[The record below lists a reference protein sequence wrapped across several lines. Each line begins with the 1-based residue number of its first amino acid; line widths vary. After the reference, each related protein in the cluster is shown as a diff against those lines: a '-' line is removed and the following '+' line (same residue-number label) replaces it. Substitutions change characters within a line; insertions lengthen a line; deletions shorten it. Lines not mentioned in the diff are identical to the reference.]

1 MCLFFLCGANVSYKV
16 VSLTNLMTYEFGQ
29 TEADFHYLS
38 DSDLSSVLSSQ
49 RLSLEQL
56 KEELRG
62 GHLVLL
68 TSSPSMPLLVYEE
81 DDIGVLA
88 WRVSE
93 AATSR
98 LTPVAQRAL
107 NARAQLAGQILPR
120 FTPSL
125 SPSPSMP
132 EYRPEP
138 VVPLESEKKLPL
150 SYEYC
155 FDMACSTE
163 TLKNVIRLDYMLG
176 TTNNEPCIDRWQ
188 DNYLAPDRTRIQ
200 LLGRVAELKRLHIH
214 EAGRSLELSTPIWVK
229 MRRRGANVASEG
241 FMPIQPA
248 VQLGMRLGLPTEGFL
263 YHFHGTTLLQEYRI
277 VGEGRWFFYVTMTYG
292 NGQRLDSEPRFN
304 GIASTILVYWKWGGE
319 IVDDQYLVHL
329 DKQITRDELN
339 ALDETWLQTHGVKLD
354 IPALLDVTHEEVLPR
369 EEKVEPKPEP
379 YQTHKVLLDPDTGQ
393 RETWMKIAEQY
404 DITPRM
410 LLDMN
415 AQFDSD
421 TKQPTDLKAGDVLNV
436 DTRLL
441 SKTTPKAVKVRDY
454 PPQPPGINNA
464 PLNSYYDYSGSFIEG
479 STLVPIHKNFVTA
492 DVPVVRVRDMT
503 PYKVFAKSCTQPEG
517 CIDAGQEDES
527 ISNFGPWAF
536 FFAQANAN
544 PAALAVPAIEATQA
558 QMAITASQSAVAGAP
573 DSQTGVTST
582 QLNHVAGTLKDKLVE
597 GYRWQVEGI
606 ASLFALQQTL
616 FNDDT
621 QYTDADMRALG
632 QVQSRVR
639 VHITEPEAG
648 NQYPVVRAYHMDDTR
663 IPVRYVEVE
672 DNQQYSVILDEASSA
687 KIYWT
692 PSDGG
697 DASWQATPGHDDGF
711 EQDDI
716 LVTPI
721 HQDGTNATVTPMP
734 EEQDWRDAILVF
746 PEDSGIAPLYVVYKD
761 SPRDKPGVVTGQ
773 GKDVPWEDGYWLGK
787 ATTEGE
793 GQYIPTGIAAKLK
806 GRNFS
811 SFDSFRKAFWL
822 EVYNDPILS
831 KQFRPGNLG
840 NLKAG
845 KAPKTVPSEWHKDK
859 IVKFEIHHV
868 TEIRNGGSVYD
879 IDNLRIVTPK
889 NHNRIHYKK

>member
-1 MCLFFLCGANVSYKV
+1 MSYKV
-16 VSLTNLMTYEFGQ
+16 VSLTNLMAHEFGQ

-38 DSDLSSVLSSQ
+38 GSDLSSVLSNR

-56 KEELRG
+56 KEKLRG

-68 TSSPSMPLLVYEE
+68 SSSPSIPLLVHEE
-81 DDIGVLA
+81 DDVGVLA

-98 LTPVAQRAL
+98 VTPVAQRAL
-107 NARAQLAGQILPR
+107 NARAQLAGQVYPM
-120 FTPSL
+120 FTPGL
-125 SPSPSMP
+125 SPSPPMP

-138 VVPLESEKKLPL
+138 LVPLESEKKLPL
-150 SYEYC
+150 NYEYC
-155 FDMACSTE
+155 FDMACSID
-163 TLKNVIRLDYMLG
+163 TLRNVVRLGYMLG
-176 TTNNEPCIDRWQ
+176 STDNEPKIPNWK
-188 DNYLAPDRTRIQ
+188 DNYLTSDRTRIQ
-200 LLGRVAELKRLHIH
+200 LLGRVDEPKRLHIH
-214 EAGRSLELSTPIWVK
+214 EAGRSLSLSAPLLVN
-229 MRRRGANVASEG
+229 MQRRGANVVSEG
-241 FMPIQPA
+241 FLPIQPA

-277 VGEGRWFFYVTMTYG
+277 LGEGKWWFYVTMTYAY
-292 NGQRLDSEPRFN
+292 GQRLDPEPRFD
-304 GIASTILVYWKWGGE
+304 GIANTILVYWKLDGQ

-329 DKQITRDELN
+329 DKQITREELGE
-339 ALDETWLQTHGVKLD
+339 LDEAWLQTHGVKLD
-354 IPALLDVTHEEVLPR
+354 IPALLDVVHEDVLPR

-379 YQTHKVLLDPDTGQ
+379 YNTHQVLIDPETGQ

-404 DITPRM
+404 DLTPRN

-415 AQFDSD
+415 VQFNSD

-436 DTRLL
+436 DARLL
-441 SKTTPKAVKVRDY
+441 SQTPSKTVDVRAF
-454 PPQPPGINNA
+454 PPQPPSVNNA
-464 PLNSYYDYSGSFIEG
+464 PLNSYYDYTGGFIDG
-479 STLVPIHKNFVTA
+479 STVVPMRKTFVIP

-517 CIDAGQEDES
+517 CIDAGQDEES

-544 PAALAVPAIEATQA
+544 LAALAVPAIEATQA
-558 QMAITASQSAVAGAP
+558 QMAITASQSAVAGTPNGEIGA
-573 DSQTGVTST
+573 TST
-582 QLNHVAGTLKDKLVE
+582 QLNHVTGTLKDKLID

-616 FNDDT
+616 FDDDT

-648 NQYPVVRAYHMDDTR
+648 NQYPVVRAYHIDDTR
-663 IPVRYVEVE
+663 IPVKYVEVE
-672 DNQQYSVILDEASSA
+672 DYQQYSVVLDEASGA

-692 PSDGG
+692 PTDSG
-697 DASWQATPGHDDGF
+697 DASWQTTPGHDDGF

-746 PEDSGIAPLYVVYKD
+746 PENSGIAPLYVVYKD
-761 SPRDKPGVVTGQ
+761 SPRDKPGVVSGQ

-787 ATTEGE
+787 AANEGE
-793 GQYIPTGIAAKLK
+793 GQYIPTHIADALRGREFKRFSDLQTAIWKEVAKDPNLISQFDQRAQK
-806 GRNFS
+806 IIQNGDAPFCRAKDQVGKRGRFELHHIIQIQHGG
-811 SFDSFRKAFWL
+811 D
-822 EVYNDPILS
+822 VYN
-831 KQFRPGNLG
+831 
-840 NLKAG
+840 
-845 KAPKTVPSEWHKDK
+845 
-859 IVKFEIHHV
+859 
-868 TEIRNGGSVYD
+868 
-879 IDNLRIVTPK
+879 IDNLRINTVK
-889 NHNRIHYKK
+889 NHIRIHSNEK